1 MESNEKNKQAWDT
14 GAFEAWIKRFGTP
27 GEAAQ
32 KLQTNPQKKIGEIY
46 PYFGEVAGKKMI
58 NLLGSNGMKA
68 VALSLLGA
76 NVTVVDFSADNEKY
90 AKELAEA
97 AGTQIRYIQSDVF
110 QLPQNELTSEYDVV
124 FMEKGVLHYF
134 LDLQPLF
141 EVVAKLL
148 KPGGRFVLQD
158 FHPVTTKL
166 ISSRGTTANIRKH
179 KVTGNYF
186 DDSVVE
192 REVAYS
198 KYSDEDS
205 AKKVYQRYWTLGE
218 VITSI
223 ATTGLFIKELRE
235 LPNLSSEVFDAGI
248 PKSFIVV
255 AEKL

>member
-1 MESNEKNKQAWDT
+1 MESNEKNQEAWNT
-14 GAFEAWIKRFGTP
+14 GAFEAWVKRFGFP
-27 GEAAQ
+27 GEAAH
-32 KLQTNPQKKIGEIY
+32 KLQQNPQKKIGEIY
-46 PYFGEVAGKKMI
+46 DYFGDVAEKKVM

-68 VALSLLGA
+68 VALALLGA
-76 NVTVVDFSADNEKY
+76 KVTVVDFSADNARY
-90 AKELAEA
+90 AEELSHAAQAE
-97 AGTQIRYIQSDVF
+97 IRYVVSDVL
-110 QLPQNELTSEYDVV
+110 QLPSHELSAEYDLV

-134 LDLQPLF
+134 LDLNPLF
-141 EVVAKLL
+141 QVVAALL

-158 FHPVTTKL
+158 FHPVSTKL

-186 DDSVVE
+186 DDAVVE

-198 KYSDEDS
+198 KYSDDGVPM
-205 AKKVYQRYWTLGE
+205 KVYQRYWTLGE

-223 ATTGLFIKELRE
+223 AGSGLTVKELKE

-255 AEKL
+255 AEK